1 MQHKIDFF
9 IRLLQYCCIFT
20 ALLHLCSFIFYLP
33 FAFYSCVL
41 LSFILFGTAL
51 SHLSVFQQN
60 HITKS
65 LMHDQPAHFYTT
77 WSITA
82 KYLTIFLLIYAIFN
96 LVFSIHLLGNEQVHR
111 QHSGYVLKQ
120 QGTFIREATEQEYQ
134 HYQMRITRLF
144 SSYLLLFFVILFNLL
159 RFK

>member
-1 MQHKIDFF
+1 
-9 IRLLQYCCIFT
+9 
-20 ALLHLCSFIFYLP
+20 
-33 FAFYSCVL
+33 
-41 LSFILFGTAL
+41 
-51 SHLSVFQQN
+51 
-60 HITKS
+60 
-65 LMHDQPAHFYTT
+65 MHDQPAHFYTT

-111 QHSGYVLKQ
+111 QHSGYVLEQ

>member
-1 MQHKIDFF
+1 
-9 IRLLQYCCIFT
+9 
-20 ALLHLCSFIFYLP
+20 
-33 FAFYSCVL
+33 
-41 LSFILFGTAL
+41 
-51 SHLSVFQQN
+51 
-60 HITKS
+60 
-65 LMHDQPAHFYTT
+65 MHDQPAHFYTT

-111 QHSGYVLKQ
+111 QHSGYVLEQ

-159 RFK
+159 RFKQSN